1 MRKKIIALIMAVTIM
16 ATGSCLTAYA
26 APQNNTGKTSKINH
40 VSSQYIIAQDGTGDF
55 VTISEAVAAAQSGD
69 TLIIYPGIYDE
80 VISIIGK
87 ELNLIGLSKDLCI
100 IKSDGVSYRQSPL
113 SIGAGSVANL
123 TIYGA
128 YTGSNSARELTAE
141 EIEAYDATLDGGDT
155 WERQQNYRGYAVHV
169 DQNYSYGKTLT
180 FENCRIISENNHSVG
195 IGTRGGL
202 TININNCEIIATGE
216 GGCLYMHDS
225 PLPDIGGEVH
235 LNMTNSY
242 LTSYLCPYVM
252 TLESIL
258 PESTTTYLTFQNV
271 KASAVAYASDESYVP
286 NNVNTFFGVETLD
299 SLNKAGLLQY
309 AGLTTTAAN
318 LVTYLDRKETSS
330 YMNTVEEALEKG
342 NASKVMSIKL
352 NEGITYIGESK
363 EESLIKHQVIAI
375 FNSDNLSGD
384 GWCGLNS
391 TYLTADSY
399 GNTLVEMNAVNQ
411 YQ

>member
-1 MRKKIIALIMAVTIM
+1 
-16 ATGSCLTAYA
+16 
-26 APQNNTGKTSKINH
+26 
-40 VSSQYIIAQDGTGDF
+40 
-55 VTISEAVAAAQSGD
+55 
-69 TLIIYPGIYDE
+69 
-80 VISIIGK
+80 
-87 ELNLIGLSKDLCI
+87 
-100 IKSDGVSYRQSPL
+100 
-113 SIGAGSVANL
+113 
-123 TIYGA
+123 
-128 YTGSNSARELTAE
+128 
-141 EIEAYDATLDGGDT
+141 
-155 WERQQNYRGYAVHV
+155 
-169 DQNYSYGKTLT
+169 
-180 FENCRIISENNHSVG
+180 
-195 IGTRGGL
+195 
-202 TININNCEIIATGE
+202 
-216 GGCLYMHDS
+216 MHDS

-309 AGLTTTAAN
+309 AGFTTTAAK
-318 LVTYLDRKETSS
+318 LVTYLDRKETSA
-330 YMNTVEEALEKG
+330 YMDTVEEALEKG

-375 FNSDNLSGD
+375 FNSDNISGD

-411 YQ
+411 Y